1 MAVPARREAV
11 PQHIL
16 APRSSLELWIG
27 LLTALGLGIAYL
39 LFELV
44 AEPSPNGPVEHTMGI
59 VGTALMLFTEVGYM
73 ARKRL
78 RWLRVGSLSAWL
90 SVHIV
95 TGIVGPTLVLLH
107 STFKFHGLALLASAL
122 TVMVVA
128 SGFLG
133 RYLYTAIPRSMA
145 GLELSRD
152 ELESEL
158 ANARARLMVL
168 ASRKPHYVQEAL
180 VRVQPRHS
188 EAEASIWGVLL
199 RVWDDW
205 QYQRRVQMALRRIHR
220 TERDMARQLVA
231 MQRQV
236 RQAERYLAMLSAAR
250 RLFSLWHVI
259 HVPMGLTLFSSVFI
273 HIVAVYYFG
282 AAHIP

>member
-1 MAVPARREAV
+1 MTVPAQRGTIL
-11 PQHIL
+11 PHTL
-16 APRSSLELWIG
+16 APRSNLELWVG
-27 LLTALGLGIAYL
+27 LLTALGLGAAYL
-39 LFELV
+39 LFEWL
-44 AEPSPNGPVEHTMGI
+44 AAPTPSGLVEHTMGI

-78 RWLRVGSLSAWL
+78 RWLRVGSLSTWL

-107 STFKFHGLALLASAL
+107 STFKFHGLALLASLL

-152 ELESEL
+152 ELETAL
-158 ANARARLMVL
+158 ANARARLMVS
-168 ASRKPHYVQEAL
+168 ASRRPQQVREAL
-180 VRVQPRHS
+180 AHLQPHHT
-188 EAEASIWGVLL
+188 EAEASAWGVLM

-205 QYQRRVQMALRRIHR
+205 QYQRRVRAALHR
-220 TERDMARQLVA
+220 VHRAEREAARQLA
-231 MQRQV
+231 ALQRQV
-236 RQAERYLAMLSAAR
+236 RQAERYLAMLNSAR
-250 RLFSLWHVI
+250 RLFGLWHVI
-259 HVPMGLTLFSSVFI
+259 HVPMGLTLFGSVFI

-282 AAHIP
+282 AARIP